1 VDYWDYLGWP
11 DRFAQSR
18 FTKRQ
23 QRLARWNR
31 SRSIYTPQLVLQGE
45 DFHRH
50 GDLRTS
56 VAQINQTP
64 ARALITLKV
73 TPEVGVLNIVAEATV
88 AETALRRD
96 ANMFIA
102 LYENNLLSDVQ
113 AGENSGRTLHHQF
126 VVRKWIGPLALND
139 QGPLRWSQS
148 VALGK
153 DWKTKDVGVV
163 ACVFNI
169 RNGDTLQ
176 VVSLSLHE

>member
-1 VDYWDYLGWP
+1 
-11 DRFAQSR
+11 
-18 FTKRQ
+18 
-23 QRLARWNR
+23 
-31 SRSIYTPQLVLQGE
+31 
-45 DFHRH
+45 
-50 GDLRTS
+50 
-56 VAQINQTP
+56 
-64 ARALITLKV
+64 
-73 TPEVGVLNIVAEATV
+73 
-88 AETALRRD
+88 
-96 ANMFIA
+96 MFIA

-176 VVSLSLHE
+176 AVSLSLRE